1 MLDNA
6 EKLGI
11 LDGVKIADFSW
22 AYVGPL
28 STKTLADCG
37 AEVIK
42 IEGRSRPD
50 VERASVPPF
59 KDSIFGLNRGGH
71 FNSVNTSK
79 KSLCLN
85 LSKPKAKDIAR
96 RLVAWADIV
105 VENFSGGAMDRM
117 GFGYEALKEI
127 KPDIIMLSSSM
138 QGQTGPDA
146 EKAGFGQHLTSLSGI
161 GNIAGWPDR
170 DPTSI
175 GYYTDFIAPHF
186 NILLLVSALLY
197 RRRTGK
203 GMYIDSSQLE
213 NGMHFLTPLLLD
225 YSVNGKIAGR
235 MGNRAVGICPHGAFR
250 CTGDDRW
257 CSIAVTGETQWEQF
271 CEVIGNPGWTK
282 EIKFTNMQSRKQNE
296 DELERLVETWTLQ
309 HTAEQ
314 VMHLMQVV
322 GVPAGVLQTGEDLVE
337 KDPHLKERGFYRT
350 LEHPEVGTYHAP
362 RPPYVFSKVE
372 TNVTRAPLLGEHNE
386 YVLKDILHLSDDEI
400 GELIIDGALE

>member
-1 MLDNA
+1 MTT
-6 EKLGI
+6 KTSGI
-11 LDGVKIADFSW
+11 LNGVKIADFSW

-59 KDSIFGLNRGGH
+59 KDGVFGLNRGGH

-85 LSKPKAKDIAR
+85 LARPKAKEIAKQ
-96 RLVAWADIV
+96 VVKWADIV
-105 VENFSGGAMDRM
+105 VENFSGGAMARM
-117 GFGYEALKEI
+117 GFGYEVLKEI

-161 GNIAGWPDR
+161 GNITGWPDR
-170 DPTSI
+170 DPAML

-213 NGMHFLTPLLLD
+213 NGMQFLTPLLLD
-225 YSVNGKIAGR
+225 YTVNGRVNGR
-235 MGNRAVGICPHGAFR
+235 LGNRAPEKCPHGAFR
-250 CTGDDRW
+250 CLGNDRW
-257 CSIAVTGETQWEQF
+257 CSIAVRNEAEWLSL
-271 CEVIGNPGWTK
+271 CRLMGNPAWSRDA
-282 EIKFTNMQSRKQNE
+282 KFASLPLRKQNE
-296 DELERLVETWTLQ
+296 DELEKLVESWTISCS
-309 HTAEQ
+309 AEE
-314 VMHLMQVV
+314 VMIKCQAA
-322 GVPAGVLQTGEDLVE
+322 GVPAGVLQTGEDLIE
-337 KDPHLKERGFYRT
+337 KDPQLKSRQFYCN
-350 LEHPEVGTYHAP
+350 LEHPEVGIHHVP
-362 RPPYVFSKVE
+362 RPPYLFSGVE
-372 TNVTRAPLLGEHNE
+372 NQVTRAPLLGEHNE
-386 YVLKDILHLSDDEI
+386 YVLKDLLGLSDEEI
-400 GELIIDGALE
+400 AELVVDGALE